1 MSRIGKKPIQLPSGV
16 QVTLKGN
23 EVTVKG
29 PKGTLT
35 RTFHPDMRFEIGQG
49 SLTVSRPSDSRLH
62 RSLHGLTR
70 TLVANMVQGVSQ
82 GFQKSLEIVGVGY
95 RAQVSAQK
103 VILQVGYSH
112 PVEITALPGI
122 TFQAEG
128 TNKVIVSG
136 IDRELV
142 GEMAAKLRAVRPPDH
157 YKGKGV
163 RYSGEH
169 VRLKPGKAGKAAG
182 AKK

>member
-1 MSRIGKKPIQLPSGV
+1 MSRIGRKPIQIPSGV

-35 RTFHPDMRFEIGQG
+35 QAFHADMQFELGEG
-49 SLTVSRPSDSRLH
+49 MLTVTRPTDSRMH
-62 RSLHGLTR
+62 RALHGLTR

-82 GFQKSLEIVGVGY
+82 GFQKGLEIVGVGY

-103 VILQVGYSH
+103 VTLQLGYSH
-112 PVEITALPGI
+112 AVEIMAPPGI
-122 TFQAEG
+122 TFQGEG

-136 IDRELV
+136 INKELV
-142 GEMAAKLRAVRPPDH
+142 GEIAAKMRAARPPDH

-163 RYSGEH
+163 RYSGEY
-169 VRLKPGKAGKAAG
+169 VRLKPGKAGKVG

>member
-1 MSRIGKKPIQLPSGV
+1 MSRIGRKPIPLPSGV
-16 QVTLKGN
+16 QVTLKGT

-29 PKGTLT
+29 PKGSLT
-35 RTFHPDMRFEIGQG
+35 RTFHPDMRFEIDQG
-49 SLTVSRPSDSRLH
+49 NLTVLRPSDSRVH

-103 VILQVGYSH
+103 VTFQVGYSH
-112 PVEITALPGI
+112 PVEVTAPSGI
-122 TFQAEG
+122 AFQGEG
-128 TNKVIVSG
+128 ANKVIVSG
-136 IDRELV
+136 IDKELV
-142 GEMAAKLRAVRPPDH
+142 GEVAAKLRAVRPPDH

-163 RYSGEH
+163 RYSGEY

-182 AKK
+182 GKK